1 MLSQNYDFNSPQLFN
16 SFFENS
22 PVGLAIVA
30 TDHRFLLVNRSFTQI
45 TKYSYSELLSKKFD
59 DITHPKDL
67 KSDEEDV
74 QRCLIGEIDGYEM
87 LKRYITKD
95 DMSVWVNLSV
105 RAVRRREDGEIDF
118 FYVTVMPQRVIHD
131 GKKSTP
137 VYENKK
143 NDQTVKD
150 LSKNS
155 FSDSKILNWLSSNF
169 LNLFTS
175 LALLMGWFWTFAQN
189 EKDDENVRNQ
199 VQEMQRWKDET
210 NDSLRKL
217 LEEISRKKDEKD

>member
-67 KSDEEDV
+67 KSDEEDAD
-74 QRCLIGEIDGYEM
+74 RCLKGEIDGYEM

-95 DMSVWVNLSV
+95 DMSVWVNLNV
-105 RAVRRREDGEIDF
+105 RAVKGSESGTIDF
-118 FYVTVMPQRVIHD
+118 FYITAVPQKVVHD
-131 GKKSTP
+131 GKTSSP
-137 VYENKK
+137 VYEESNPDMICK
-143 NDQTVKD
+143 NT
-150 LSKNS
+150 
-155 FSDSKILNWLSSNF
+155 SDSKIIRWISSNF

-175 LALLMGWFWTFAQN
+175 LALLLGWFWTFAQN

>member
-1 MLSQNYDFNSPQLFN
+1 VLSQNYDFNSPQLFN

-105 RAVRRREDGEIDF
+105 RAVRRRDDGEIDF
-118 FYVTVMPQRVIHD
+118 FYVTAVPQKVIHD
-131 GKKSTP
+131 GKTSSP
-137 VYENKK
+137 VYEESNSDMICK
-143 NDQTVKD
+143 NT
-150 LSKNS
+150 
-155 FSDSKILNWLSSNF
+155 SDSKIIRWISSNF

-175 LALLMGWFWTFAQN
+175 LALLLGWFWTFAQN

-199 VQEMQRWKDET
+199 VQEMRRWKDET
-210 NDSLRKL
+210 NDSFRKL